1 MVDVRI
7 DTRGVPKGPVYE
19 EAVPIL
25 HRDALTAP
33 DAADPTSPSEG
44 VSAAGYRRVRFDV
57 DTTGSTGL
65 TALKV
70 QLLHWNSAAGKY
82 FRGAEREL
90 TKLKVLRYLEGH
102 EDEEHQGIVTGVKQY
117 GIFVELSKFIVDGF
131 VHIRQLPDR
140 NRRFAARGRRLVGK
154 KRGSSLRLG
163 DAVVVKV
170 KAIDLAAR
178 ELDLVLVSRIPGRH
192 RGKSGKK

>member
-19 EAVPIL
+19 EAAAIL

-82 FRGAEREL
+82 FRGAEREFTEAEL
-90 TKLKVLRYLEGH
+90 QANPVPALEAEVRGGTVFLK
-102 EDEEHQGIVTGVKQY
+102 
-117 GIFVELSKFIVDGF
+117 
-131 VHIRQLPDR
+131 
-140 NRRFAARGRRLVGK
+140 
-154 KRGSSLRLG
+154 
-163 DAVVVKV
+163 
-170 KAIDLAAR
+170 
-178 ELDLVLVSRIPGRH
+178 LVSATAT
-192 RGKSGKK
+192 SLSLSVYATVS

>member
-19 EAVPIL
+19 EAVPFL
-25 HRDALTAP
+25 HRDALTEP

-57 DTTGSTGL
+57 DTTASTGL

-82 FRGAEREL
+82 FRGATREL
-90 TKLKVLRYLEGH
+90 TEAELQANPVPALEAEVRGGTVFLK
-102 EDEEHQGIVTGVKQY
+102 
-117 GIFVELSKFIVDGF
+117 
-131 VHIRQLPDR
+131 
-140 NRRFAARGRRLVGK
+140 
-154 KRGSSLRLG
+154 
-163 DAVVVKV
+163 
-170 KAIDLAAR
+170 
-178 ELDLVLVSRIPGRH
+178 LVSATAT
-192 RGKSGKK
+192 SLSLSVYATVS

>member
-19 EAVPIL
+19 EAAPIL

-57 DTTGSTGL
+57 DTTASTGL

-70 QLLHWNSAAGKY
+70 QLLHWNSIAGKY
-82 FRGAEREL
+82 FRGAEREFTEAQL
-90 TKLKVLRYLEGH
+90 QANPVPALEAEVRGGTVFLK
-102 EDEEHQGIVTGVKQY
+102 
-117 GIFVELSKFIVDGF
+117 
-131 VHIRQLPDR
+131 
-140 NRRFAARGRRLVGK
+140 
-154 KRGSSLRLG
+154 
-163 DAVVVKV
+163 
-170 KAIDLAAR
+170 
-178 ELDLVLVSRIPGRH
+178 LVSATAT
-192 RGKSGKK
+192 SLSLSVYATVS

>member
-7 DTRGVPKGPVYE
+7 DTRGVPKGPIYE

-25 HRDALTAP
+25 HRDALTTP

-70 QLLHWNSAAGKY
+70 QLLHWNSAAEKY
-82 FRGAEREL
+82 FRGAEREFTEAQL
-90 TKLKVLRYLEGH
+90 QANPVPALEAEVRGGTVFLK
-102 EDEEHQGIVTGVKQY
+102 
-117 GIFVELSKFIVDGF
+117 
-131 VHIRQLPDR
+131 
-140 NRRFAARGRRLVGK
+140 
-154 KRGSSLRLG
+154 
-163 DAVVVKV
+163 
-170 KAIDLAAR
+170 
-178 ELDLVLVSRIPGRH
+178 LVSATAT
-192 RGKSGKK
+192 SLSLSVYATVS